1 MAVLYSIVAIVG
13 LVCVLDLL
21 LTVGV
26 IRRLREHTQLL
37 AGASTDGPPPAVM
50 LGPDEQVGS
59 FQAEAVSGESLTQ
72 DLFQEGPTLVGVFAH
87 GCSSC
92 EERLPQFVDYA
103 KDFRGG
109 PERVLSVV
117 VGDAENGP
125 LHLDDLRTV
134 GRVVLESRPGS
145 PVTTALGVKGYPA
158 FAMVD
163 PDGTVRSSGTLLAH
177 ALA

>member
-1 MAVLYSIVAIVG
+1 MAVLYSIVAVVG
-13 LVCVLDLL
+13 LVCLLDLL

-37 AGASTDGPPPAVM
+37 AGGSPDGPPPAVM
-50 LGPDEQVGS
+50 LGPDEQVGT
-59 FQAEAVSGESLTQ
+59 FEAEATTGESITHEVFQ
-72 DLFQEGPTLVGVFAH
+72 DGPTLVGVFAH

-103 KDFRGG
+103 KEFRGG

-117 VGDAENGP
+117 VGDAENGH
-125 LHLDDLRTV
+125 LHLDDLQAV
-134 GRVVLESRPGS
+134 SRVVLESRPGA
-145 PVTTALGVKGYPA
+145 PITTALGVKGYPA
-158 FAMVD
+158 FAMVGA
-163 PDGTVRSSGTLLAH
+163 DGTVRSSGTLLAH